1 MTFVPP
7 SWWMIGLIKILYIII
22 PIIIGAAIMIT
33 GWVKDKFPL
42 IIIGVIIIIA
52 GVGLVS
58 ATWHNNYEVPSVQE
72 KIITVDDYQ
81 IKPDISKNKQGNIVV
96 DSADDLLLVTKDG
109 EAFLNEENFWFGKF
123 NTRDLFNELKV
134 NGTYKIKYYG
144 WREPFYSTFP
154 NILSVEEVVDESN
167 ATSNNFNKYSGMNTA
182 VGGWWF

>member
-58 ATWHNNYEVPSVQE
+58 ATWHNNYEVPSE
-72 KIITVDDYQ
+72 RH
-81 IKPDISKNKQGNIVV
+81 SGNRV
-96 DSADDLLLVTKDG
+96 SHS
-109 EAFLNEENFWFGKF
+109 W
-123 NTRDLFNELKV
+123 
-134 NGTYKIKYYG
+134 
-144 WREPFYSTFP
+144 
-154 NILSVEEVVDESN
+154 
-167 ATSNNFNKYSGMNTA
+167 
-182 VGGWWF
+182 